1 MRRPLYIIA
10 FVAIGL
16 ASAVGSRTASAYIVN
31 LTIGEQPRSGCYE
44 IDHCNVPPLMLAIL
58 LSISLW
64 PIFVSAIMGSYFA
77 GKKYAFPA
85 QALAL
90 LSIFLSA
97 TLFHFLASIAGVE

>member
-1 MRRPLYIIA
+1 MRRLLYIIT
-10 FVAIGL
+10 FISIGL
-16 ASAVGSRTASAYIVN
+16 ASAVASRSASAFIVN

-64 PIFVSAIMGSYFA
+64 PIFASAVMGNYFA

-90 LSIFLSA
+90 LSMFLSA
-97 TLFHFLASIAGVE
+97 TLIHFLASIAGVE